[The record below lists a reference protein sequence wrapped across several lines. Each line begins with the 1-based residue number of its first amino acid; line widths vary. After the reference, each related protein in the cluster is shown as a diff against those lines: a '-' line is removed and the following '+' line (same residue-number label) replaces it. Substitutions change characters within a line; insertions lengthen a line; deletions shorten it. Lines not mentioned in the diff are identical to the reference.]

1 MPALFVNNLRKLT
14 MLSNIRVVLVGTSHP
29 GNIGSTARAMKT
41 MGLSNLYLAEPKV
54 EPDGQSIALS
64 AGASDIL
71 KHLTRVDSLAE
82 AIADC
87 SLVIATSARSR
98 TLDWPM
104 LDPRAAGVKLAAE
117 ALTGPVAIVFGRENN
132 GLSNEELQS
141 CQYHV
146 AIPANPEYSSL
157 NLAQA
162 VQIICYETRV
172 AHLAQQDLAQQ
183 HLAQKDV
190 AQKDTAQKD
199 TVQQNTT
206 QQEASVD
213 EEQTYP
219 LAGDL
224 ERFFVHLE
232 STLSDTGFVI
242 KNHPGHIMMKL
253 RRLFSRARIEEQEMN
268 ILRGILTSID
278 KSISPKNK

>member
-1 MPALFVNNLRKLT
+1 

-41 MGLSNLYLAEPKV
+41 MGLSNLYLAEPRV
-54 EPDGQSIALS
+54 EPDGHSIALA

-71 KHLTRVDSLAE
+71 KDLVRVDSLAE
-82 AIADC
+82 AIEDC

-104 LDPRAAGVKLAAE
+104 LEPREAGQKLATE
-117 ALTGPVAIVFGRENN
+117 SLNGPVAIVFGRENH
-132 GLSNEELQS
+132 GLSNEELQQ
-141 CQYHV
+141 CTYHV

-172 AHLAQQDLAQQ
+172 AHLAL
-183 HLAQKDV
+183 V
-190 AQKDTAQKD
+190 AEPQPL
-199 TVQQNTT
+199 
-206 QQEASVD
+206 ES
-213 EEQTYP
+213 EYP
-219 LAGDL
+219 LAADQ
-224 ERFFVHLE
+224 ERFFDHLE
-232 STLSDTGFVI
+232 KTLLSTGFII
-242 KNHPGHIMMKL
+242 KNHPGQVMTKL
-253 RRLFSRARIEEQEMN
+253 RRLFSRARIEAQEMN

-278 KSISPKNK
+278 KQVEPKQK

>member
-1 MPALFVNNLRKLT
+1 MLT
-14 MLSNIRVVLVGTSHP
+14 CIQYFLNESDVMLSNIRIVLVGTSHP

-41 MGLSNLYLAEPKV
+41 MGLSNLYLAEPRV
-54 EPDGQSIALS
+54 EPDGQSIALA

-71 KHLTRVDSLAE
+71 KNLTTVNSLEE
-82 AIADC
+82 AIAGC

-104 LDPRAAGVKLAAE
+104 LDPRQAGEKLSLE
-117 ALTGPVAIVFGRENN
+117 SIKGPVAIIFGRENH
-132 GLSNEELQS
+132 GLSNEELQK
-141 CQYHV
+141 CTYHV

-172 AHLAQQDLAQQ
+172 AHLALGEQPAP
-183 HLAQKDV
+183 
-190 AQKDTAQKD
+190 
-199 TVQQNTT
+199 
-206 QQEASVD
+206 
-213 EEQTYP
+213 EEEYP
-219 LAGDL
+219 LAEDL

-232 STLSDTGFVI
+232 STLSETGFVI
-242 KNHPGHIMMKL
+242 KNHPGNVMIKL
-253 RRLFSRARIEEQEMN
+253 RRLFSRARVEAQEMN

-278 KSISPKNK
+278 KKIDTK

>member
-1 MPALFVNNLRKLT
+1 
-14 MLSNIRVVLVGTSHP
+14 MLSNIRVVLVGTTHP

-104 LDPRAAGVKLAAE
+104 LNPREAGIKLTAE
-117 ALTGPVAIVFGRENN
+117 AVNGPVAIVFGRENN

-141 CQYHV
+141 CQFHV

-162 VQIICYETRV
+162 VQIICYEARV
-172 AHLAQQDLAQQ
+172 AHLAQVDAMASSDEKPEITKQNIASSAEVLDIIQDDAVPQ
-183 HLAQKDV
+183 A
-190 AQKDTAQKD
+190 
-199 TVQQNTT
+199 
-206 QQEASVD
+206 
-213 EEQTYP
+213 YP
-219 LAGDL
+219 LSADL
-224 ERFFVHLE
+224 ERFYTHLE
-232 STLSDTGFVI
+232 STLLATGFVI
-242 KNHPGHIMMKL
+242 KNHPGQIMMKL
-253 RRLFSRARIEEQEMN
+253 RRLFSRARVEEQEMN

-278 KSISPKNK
+278 KKMPPKE

>member
-1 MPALFVNNLRKLT
+1 

-41 MGLSNLYLAEPKV
+41 MGLSNLYLAEPRV
-54 EPDGQSIALS
+54 EPDGHSIALA

-71 KHLTRVDSLAE
+71 KHLVKVDSLAE

-104 LDPRAAGVKLAAE
+104 LEPREAGVRLATE
-117 ALTGPVAIVFGRENN
+117 ALNGPVAIVFGRENH
-132 GLSNEELQS
+132 GLSNEELQQ
-141 CQYHV
+141 CTYHV

-172 AHLAQQDLAQQ
+172 AHLAQ
-183 HLAQKDV
+183 KEV
-190 AQKDTAQKD
+190 A
-199 TVQQNTT
+199 
-206 QQEASVD
+206 
-213 EEQTYP
+213 EEELTEYP
-219 LAGDL
+219 LAADQ
-224 ERFFVHLE
+224 ERFFAHLE
-232 STLSDTGFVI
+232 TTLLSTGFII
-242 KNHPGHIMMKL
+242 KNHPGQVMMKL
-253 RRLFSRARIEEQEMN
+253 RRLFSRARIESQEMN
-268 ILRGILTSID
+268 ILRGILTSIEKVTGSKD
-278 KSISPKNK
+278 K

>member
-1 MPALFVNNLRKLT
+1 
-14 MLSNIRVVLVGTSHP
+14 MLNNIRVVLVGTSHP

-41 MGLSNLYLAEPKV
+41 MGLSTLYLAEPRV
-54 EPDGQSIALS
+54 EPDGQSIALA

-71 KHLTRVDSLAE
+71 KHLVKVDSLAE

-104 LDPRAAGVKLAAE
+104 LDPREAGQKLVTE
-117 ALTGPVAIVFGRENN
+117 SLNGPVAIVFGRENH
-132 GLSNEELQS
+132 GLSNEELQQ
-141 CQYHV
+141 CTYHV

-172 AHLAQQDLAQQ
+172 AHLAQ
-183 HLAQKDV
+183 
-190 AQKDTAQKD
+190 TAM
-199 TVQQNTT
+199 V
-206 QQEASVD
+206 
-213 EEQTYP
+213 EEPTEYP
-219 LAGDL
+219 LAADQ

-232 STLSDTGFVI
+232 STLLSTGFII
-242 KNHPGHIMMKL
+242 KNHPGQVMTKL
-253 RRLFSRARIEEQEMN
+253 RRLFSRARIESQEMN

-278 KSISPKNK
+278 KVVSQKQK

>member
-1 MPALFVNNLRKLT
+1 

-41 MGLSNLYLAEPKV
+41 MGLSTLYLAEPRV
-54 EPDGQSIALS
+54 EPDGQSIALA

-71 KHLTRVDSLAE
+71 KHLVKVDSLAE

-104 LDPRAAGVKLAAE
+104 LEPREAGQKLVTE
-117 ALTGPVAIVFGRENN
+117 SVTGPVAIVFGRENH
-132 GLSNEELQS
+132 GLSNEELQQ
-141 CQYHV
+141 CTYHV

-172 AHLAQQDLAQQ
+172 AHLAGIESAQEP
-183 HLAQKDV
+183 
-190 AQKDTAQKD
+190 T
-199 TVQQNTT
+199 
-206 QQEASVD
+206 E
-213 EEQTYP
+213 YP
-219 LAGDL
+219 LAADQ

-232 STLSDTGFVI
+232 NTLFSTGFII
-242 KNHPGHIMMKL
+242 KNHPGQVMTKL
-253 RRLFSRARIEEQEMN
+253 RRLFSRARIESQEMN

-278 KSISPKNK
+278 KVVINKQK

>member
-1 MPALFVNNLRKLT
+1 

-41 MGLSNLYLAEPKV
+41 MGLSNLYLAEPRV
-54 EPDGQSIALS
+54 EPDGHSIALA

-71 KHLTRVDSLAE
+71 KHLVKVDSLAE

-104 LDPRAAGVKLAAE
+104 LEPREAGVKLATE
-117 ALTGPVAIVFGRENN
+117 ALKGPVAIVFGRENH
-132 GLSNEELQS
+132 GLSNEELQQ
-141 CQYHV
+141 CTYHV

-172 AHLAQQDLAQQ
+172 AHLAQ
-183 HLAQKDV
+183 KEV
-190 AQKDTAQKD
+190 I
-199 TVQQNTT
+199 
-206 QQEASVD
+206 ED
-213 EEQTYP
+213 EPTEYP
-219 LAGDL
+219 LAADQ
-224 ERFFVHLE
+224 ERFFAHLE
-232 STLSDTGFVI
+232 STLLATGFII
-242 KNHPGHIMMKL
+242 KNHPGQVMMKL
-253 RRLFSRARIEEQEMN
+253 RRLFSRARIESPEMN
-268 ILRGILTSID
+268 ILRGILTSIEKVTNSKD
-278 KSISPKNK
+278 K

>member
-1 MPALFVNNLRKLT
+1 

-54 EPDGQSIALS
+54 EPDGHSIALA

-71 KHLTRVDSLAE
+71 KHAITVGSVEE

-104 LDPRAAGVKLAAE
+104 LEPREAGEKLVAS
-117 ALTGPVAIVFGRENN
+117 ALNGPVAIVFGRENN
-132 GLSNEELQS
+132 GLTNEELQR
-141 CQYHV
+141 CDYHV
-146 AIPANPEYSSL
+146 AIPANPEYTSL

-162 VQIICYETRV
+162 VQIICYEARV
-172 AHLAQQDLAQQ
+172 AHLAQEA
-183 HLAQKDV
+183 
-190 AQKDTAQKD
+190 
-199 TVQQNTT
+199 NTT
-206 QQEASVD
+206 GAA
-213 EEQTYP
+213 EQSE
-219 LAGDL
+219 DNEQDFSSSK
-224 ERFFVHLE
+224 ERENFFEHLE
-232 STLSDTGFVI
+232 TTLSSTNFII
-242 KNHPGHIMMKL
+242 KNHPGQVMTKL
-253 RRLFSRARIEEQEMN
+253 RRLFSRTRIERQEMN

-278 KSISPKNK
+278 RVVAKNETTDK

>member
-1 MPALFVNNLRKLT
+1 
-14 MLSNIRVVLVGTSHP
+14 MLSNIRVVLVGISHP

-41 MGLSNLYLAEPKV
+41 MGLSTLYLAEPRV
-54 EPDGQSIALS
+54 EPDGQSIALA

-71 KHLTRVDSLAE
+71 KHLVKVDSLAE

-104 LDPRAAGVKLAAE
+104 LEPREAGQKLVTE
-117 ALTGPVAIVFGRENN
+117 SVTGPVAIVFGRENH
-132 GLSNEELQS
+132 GLSNEELQQ
-141 CQYHV
+141 CTYHV

-172 AHLAQQDLAQQ
+172 AHLAGIESAQEP
-183 HLAQKDV
+183 
-190 AQKDTAQKD
+190 T
-199 TVQQNTT
+199 
-206 QQEASVD
+206 E
-213 EEQTYP
+213 YP
-219 LAGDL
+219 LAADQ

-232 STLSDTGFVI
+232 NTLFSTGFII
-242 KNHPGHIMMKL
+242 KNHPGQVMTKL
-253 RRLFSRARIEEQEMN
+253 RRLFSRARIESQEMN

-278 KSISPKNK
+278 KVVSNKQK

>member
-1 MPALFVNNLRKLT
+1 

-41 MGLSNLYLAEPKV
+41 MGLSTLYLAEPRV
-54 EPDGQSIALS
+54 EPDGHSIALA

-71 KHLTRVDSLAE
+71 KHLVKVDSLAE

-104 LDPRAAGVKLAAE
+104 LEPRQAGVKLAIE
-117 ALTGPVAIVFGRENN
+117 ALKGPVAIVFGRENH
-132 GLSNEELQS
+132 GLSNEELQQ
-141 CQYHV
+141 CTYHV

-172 AHLAQQDLAQQ
+172 AHLAQ
-183 HLAQKDV
+183 KDV
-190 AQKDTAQKD
+190 A
-199 TVQQNTT
+199 
-206 QQEASVD
+206 
-213 EEQTYP
+213 EEELTEYP
-219 LAGDL
+219 LAADQ
-224 ERFFVHLE
+224 ERFFAHLE
-232 STLSDTGFVI
+232 TTLLSTGFII
-242 KNHPGHIMMKL
+242 KNHPGQVMMKL
-253 RRLFSRARIEEQEMN
+253 RRLFSRARIESQEMN
-268 ILRGILTSID
+268 ILRGILTSIE
-278 KSISPKNK
+278 KVAGSKEK

>member
-1 MPALFVNNLRKLT
+1 

-41 MGLSNLYLAEPKV
+41 MGLSNLYLAEPRV
-54 EPDGQSIALS
+54 EPDGHSIALA

-71 KHLTRVDSLAE
+71 KDLVRVDSLAE

-104 LDPRAAGVKLAAE
+104 LEPREAGQKLATE
-117 ALTGPVAIVFGRENN
+117 SLNGPVAIVFGRENH
-132 GLSNEELQS
+132 GLSNEELQQ
-141 CQYHV
+141 CTYHV

-172 AHLAQQDLAQQ
+172 AHLALAAEPQA
-183 HLAQKDV
+183 L
-190 AQKDTAQKD
+190 
-199 TVQQNTT
+199 
-206 QQEASVD
+206 ES
-213 EEQTYP
+213 EYP
-219 LAGDL
+219 LAADQ
-224 ERFFVHLE
+224 ERFFDHLE
-232 STLSDTGFVI
+232 KTLLSTGFII
-242 KNHPGHIMMKL
+242 KNHPGQVMTKL
-253 RRLFSRARIEEQEMN
+253 RRLFSRARIEAQEMN

-278 KSISPKNK
+278 KQVEPKQK

>member
-1 MPALFVNNLRKLT
+1 

-41 MGLSNLYLAEPKV
+41 MGLSNLYLAEPRV
-54 EPDGQSIALS
+54 EPDGHSIALA

-71 KHLTRVDSLAE
+71 KHLVKVDSLAE

-104 LDPRAAGVKLAAE
+104 LEPREAGVKLATE
-117 ALTGPVAIVFGRENN
+117 ALNGPVAIVFGRENH
-132 GLSNEELQS
+132 GLSNEELQQ
-141 CQYHV
+141 CTYHV

-172 AHLAQQDLAQQ
+172 AHLAQ
-183 HLAQKDV
+183 KEV
-190 AQKDTAQKD
+190 I
-199 TVQQNTT
+199 
-206 QQEASVD
+206 ED
-213 EEQTYP
+213 EPTEYP
-219 LAGDL
+219 LAADQ
-224 ERFFVHLE
+224 ERFFAHLE
-232 STLSDTGFVI
+232 STLLATGFII
-242 KNHPGHIMMKL
+242 KNHPGQVMMKL
-253 RRLFSRARIEEQEMN
+253 RRLFSRARIESPEMN
-268 ILRGILTSID
+268 ILRGILTSIEKVTNSKD
-278 KSISPKNK
+278 K

>member
-1 MPALFVNNLRKLT
+1 

-104 LDPRAAGVKLAAE
+104 LDPREAGIKLSAE
-117 ALTGPVAIVFGRENN
+117 ALNGPVAIVFGRENN

-162 VQIICYETRV
+162 VQIICYEARV
-172 AHLAQQDLAQQ
+172 AHLAQLDALETNKMVPVTLEAPV
-183 HLAQKDV
+183 V
-190 AQKDTAQKD
+190 AT
-199 TVQQNTT
+199 
-206 QQEASVD
+206 SD
-213 EEQTYP
+213 ETPQAYP
-219 LAGDL
+219 MSADM
-224 ERFFVHLE
+224 ERFYTHLE
-232 STLSDTGFVI
+232 STLTATGFVI
-242 KNHPGHIMMKL
+242 KNHPGQIMMKL
-253 RRLFSRARIEEQEMN
+253 RRLFSRARVEEQEMN

-278 KSISPKNK
+278 KKMSPKE

>member
-1 MPALFVNNLRKLT
+1 

-41 MGLSNLYLAEPKV
+41 MGLSTLYLAEPRV
-54 EPDGQSIALS
+54 EPDGHSIALA

-71 KHLTRVDSLAE
+71 KHLVKVDSLAE

-104 LDPRAAGVKLAAE
+104 LEPRQAGVKLATE
-117 ALTGPVAIVFGRENN
+117 ALKSPVAIVFGRENH
-132 GLSNEELQS
+132 GLSNEELQQ
-141 CQYHV
+141 CTYHV

-172 AHLAQQDLAQQ
+172 AHLAQ
-183 HLAQKDV
+183 KDV
-190 AQKDTAQKD
+190 A
-199 TVQQNTT
+199 
-206 QQEASVD
+206 
-213 EEQTYP
+213 EEELTEYP
-219 LAGDL
+219 LAADQ
-224 ERFFVHLE
+224 ERFFAHLE
-232 STLSDTGFVI
+232 TTLLSTGFII
-242 KNHPGHIMMKL
+242 KNHPGQVMMKL
-253 RRLFSRARIEEQEMN
+253 RRLFSRARIESQEMN
-268 ILRGILTSID
+268 ILRGILTSIE
-278 KSISPKNK
+278 KVAGSKEK

>member
-1 MPALFVNNLRKLT
+1 

-41 MGLSNLYLAEPKV
+41 MGLSTLYLAEPRV
-54 EPDGQSIALS
+54 EPDGQSIALA

-71 KHLTRVDSLAE
+71 KHLVKVDSLAE

-104 LDPRAAGVKLAAE
+104 LEPREAGQKLVTE
-117 ALTGPVAIVFGRENN
+117 SLTGPVAIVFGRENH
-132 GLSNEELQS
+132 GLSNEELQQ
-141 CQYHV
+141 CTYHV

-172 AHLAQQDLAQQ
+172 AHLAGIESE
-183 HLAQKDV
+183 QKP
-190 AQKDTAQKD
+190 T
-199 TVQQNTT
+199 
-206 QQEASVD
+206 E
-213 EEQTYP
+213 YP
-219 LAGDL
+219 LAADQ

-232 STLSDTGFVI
+232 NTLFSTGFII
-242 KNHPGHIMMKL
+242 KNHPGQVMTKL
-253 RRLFSRARIEEQEMN
+253 RRLFSRARIESQEMN

-278 KSISPKNK
+278 KVVSNKQK

>member
-1 MPALFVNNLRKLT
+1 M
-14 MLSNIRVVLVGTSHP
+14 
-29 GNIGSTARAMKT
+29 
-41 MGLSNLYLAEPKV
+41 
-54 EPDGQSIALS
+54 DGQSIALA

-71 KHLTRVDSLAE
+71 KHLVKVDSLEE

-104 LDPRAAGVKLAAE
+104 LDPREAGQKLVTE
-117 ALTGPVAIVFGRENN
+117 GITGPVAIVFGRENH
-132 GLSNEELQS
+132 GLTNEELQQ
-141 CQYHV
+141 CTYHV

-172 AHLAQQDLAQQ
+172 AHLAQ
-183 HLAQKDV
+183 
-190 AQKDTAQKD
+190 TA
-199 TVQQNTT
+199 VS
-206 QQEASVD
+206 QEV
-213 EEQTYP
+213 EEYP
-219 LAGDL
+219 LSADL

-232 STLSDTGFVI
+232 STLSSTGFII
-242 KNHPGHIMMKL
+242 KNHPGQVMTKL
-253 RRLFSRARIEEQEMN
+253 RRLFSRARIESQEMN

-278 KSISPKNK
+278 KVVGNKQK

>member
-1 MPALFVNNLRKLT
+1 

-41 MGLSNLYLAEPKV
+41 MGLSTLYLAEPRV
-54 EPDGQSIALS
+54 EPDGQSIALA

-71 KHLTRVDSLAE
+71 KHLVRVDSLEE

-104 LDPRAAGVKLAAE
+104 LDPREAGQKLVTE
-117 ALTGPVAIVFGRENN
+117 GLTGPVAIVFGRENH
-132 GLSNEELQS
+132 GLSNEELQR
-141 CQYHV
+141 CNYHV

-172 AHLAQQDLAQQ
+172 AHLAQSA
-183 HLAQKDV
+183 APE
-190 AQKDTAQKD
+190 A
-199 TVQQNTT
+199 TT
-206 QQEASVD
+206 Q
-213 EEQTYP
+213 YP
-219 LAGDL
+219 LAADQ
-224 ERFFVHLE
+224 ERFFEHLE
-232 STLSDTGFVI
+232 RTLLSTGFII
-242 KNHPGHIMMKL
+242 KNHPGQVMTKL
-253 RRLFSRARIEEQEMN
+253 RRLFSRARIESQEMN
-268 ILRGILTSID
+268 ILRGILTSVERWVE
-278 KSISPKNK
+278 PKNK

>member
-1 MPALFVNNLRKLT
+1 
-14 MLSNIRVVLVGTSHP
+14 MLNNIRVVLVGTSHP

-41 MGLSNLYLAEPKV
+41 MGLSTLYLAEPRV
-54 EPDGQSIALS
+54 EPDGQSIALA

-71 KHLTRVDSLAE
+71 KHLVKVDSLAE

-104 LDPRAAGVKLAAE
+104 LDPREAGQKLVTE
-117 ALTGPVAIVFGRENN
+117 NLNGPVAIVFGRENH
-132 GLSNEELQS
+132 GLSNEELQQ
-141 CQYHV
+141 CTYHV

-172 AHLAQQDLAQQ
+172 AHLAQ
-183 HLAQKDV
+183 
-190 AQKDTAQKD
+190 TAM
-199 TVQQNTT
+199 V
-206 QQEASVD
+206 
-213 EEQTYP
+213 EEPTEYP
-219 LAGDL
+219 LAADQ

-232 STLSDTGFVI
+232 STLLSTGFII
-242 KNHPGHIMMKL
+242 KNHPGQVMTKL
-253 RRLFSRARIEEQEMN
+253 RRLFSRARIESQEMN

-278 KSISPKNK
+278 KVVSQKQK

>member
-1 MPALFVNNLRKLT
+1 

-41 MGLSNLYLAEPKV
+41 MGLSNLYLAEPRV
-54 EPDGQSIALS
+54 EPDGQSIALA

-71 KHLTRVDSLAE
+71 KNLTQVDSLQE

-104 LDPRAAGVKLAAE
+104 LDPREAGIKLSAQSVD
-117 ALTGPVAIVFGRENN
+117 GPVAIVFGRENH
-132 GLSNEELQS
+132 GLSNEELQK
-141 CQYHV
+141 CNYHV

-172 AHLAQQDLAQQ
+172 AHLAQEQAGI
-183 HLAQKDV
+183 AV
-190 AQKDTAQKD
+190 E
-199 TVQQNTT
+199 
-206 QQEASVD
+206 QEA
-213 EEQTYP
+213 YP
-219 LAGDL
+219 LSEDL
-224 ERFFVHLE
+224 ERFYVHLE
-232 STLSDTGFVI
+232 STLTKTGFVI
-242 KNHPGHIMMKL
+242 KNHPGQVMIKL
-253 RRLFSRARIEEQEMN
+253 RRLFSKARVEASEMN

-278 KSISPKNK
+278 KKLDK